1 MIVIKHSDGSIECY
15 IDPNL
20 KKVSLD
26 GDIQLAA
33 NEKVVLKTRICNGEV
48 SFEDVDVQR
57 FKYGNVCSPQHIID
71 GFRTGDNKPNGNLY
85 ITSND
90 SDNFR
95 CVVKSGIDVKKVIRI
110 ALEDLS
116 CLIPC
121 RTPLPN
127 H

>member
-1 MIVIKHSDGSIECY
+1 MKVIKHSDGSIECY

-95 CVVKSGIDVKKVIRI
+95 
-110 ALEDLS
+110 
-116 CLIPC
+116 
-121 RTPLPN
+121 
-127 H
+127 